1 MLSGH
6 EQHKIMDAVRRYMD
20 KGVKTMFVC
29 GVRVQDITGEKR
41 LNKIRK
47 NMINDMKKVIAYQNK
62 FFKKTDWTNE
72 WRKVFEVLGFVPQSK
87 NENKG
92 DLLK

>member
-1 MLSGH
+1 
-6 EQHKIMDAVRRYMD
+6 
-20 KGVKTMFVC
+20 
-29 GVRVQDITGEKR
+29 
-41 LNKIRK
+41 
-47 NMINDMKKVIAYQNK
+47 MINDMKKVIAYQNK

-92 DLLK
+92 DLLKEIY